1 MPSAL
6 ARPFNPVRERSQ
18 AFSSSLIL
26 TSGKGD
32 SVDIVDGVNSVSW
45 FYRMVYTPA
54 TTQKGVLSAM
64 AGPGKGGITETP
76 FQKGTPQALPGLRG

>member
-32 SVDIVDGVNSVSW
+32 SVDIVDGVNSVSR
-45 FYRMVYTPA
+45 FYRSLYTPA
-54 TTQKGVLSAM
+54 TGQQGVLSAM
-64 AGPGKGGITETP
+64 AGVGKVGITDST
-76 FQKGTPQALPGLRG
+76 LP